1 MKKNSDTK
9 KTITVTL
16 RIDKNIMDVL
26 TEDADND
33 SISFNSLVN
42 HVLDRYVKWGRFE
55 DKTSLIHLNALVVKE
70 LFNRLSRDEVIKI
83 GREISRDAIYN
94 IILFMN
100 GEVNFD
106 ILISWYKNRMRVCS
120 SISDKKENNGTHK
133 IIFKHDL
140 GENWSFYH
148 KSILESIC
156 HDILSIPIKVYT
168 TNSTITIDTKDD
180 STYSSS

>member
-1 MKKNSDTK
+1 MKKNSDPK

-16 RIDKNIMDVL
+16 RIDKNIIDVL
-26 TEDADND
+26 TEDADNE

-42 HVLDRYVKWGRFE
+42 HVLDKYVKWGRFE

-70 LFNRLSRDEVIKI
+70 LFNRLSRDEVLKI

-106 ILISWYKNRMRVCS
+106 LLISWYKNRMRFCS
-120 SISDKKENNGTHK
+120 SISDKRENNGTHK

-140 GENWSFYH
+140 GENWSIYH

-156 HDILSIPIKVYT
+156 NDILSIPIKIYT
-168 TNSTITIDTKDD
+168 TNSTITIDTKHD

>member
-26 TEDADND
+26 TEDANND

-42 HVLDRYVKWGRFE
+42 HVLDKYVKWGKYE

-70 LFNRLSRDEVIKI
+70 LFGRLSRDEVIRI

-100 GEVNFD
+100 GEVDFD
-106 ILISWYKNRMRVCS
+106 ILMSWYKDRMKSCS
-120 SISDKKENNGTHK
+120 SISDKKENNGTHR

-180 STYSSS
+180 SAYSSS

>member
-33 SISFNSLVN
+33 SISFNSVVN
-42 HVLDRYVKWGRFE
+42 HVLDKYVKWGRFE

-70 LFNRLSRDEVIKI
+70 LFNRLSRDEAIKI

-100 GEVNFD
+100 GEVNLD

-156 HDILSIPIKVYT
+156 HDILSEPIKV
-168 TNSTITIDTKDD
+168 D
-180 STYSSS
+180 STSSTVKIDIEMK